1 MGASL
6 IDPAVGATFFFR
18 GRHQADVTAQFAR
31 LHVAS
36 SGVEVRLGSQA
47 VVSLVRFL
55 SRAGLSGRVLP
66 GSNPV
71 WSATWAE
78 LGRVFVADRSVVL
91 VRQDGPGVRLVAMRG
106 GALGELT
113 ESLWSHEVDV
123 ELVEGTW
130 WFATLPFL
138 PVGRLRRRRSPR
150 DVITR

>member
-1 MGASL
+1 MVE
-6 IDPAVGATFFFR
+6 PAVGATFFFR

-31 LHVAS
+31 LHVTWW
-36 SGVEVRLGSQA
+36 GVEVRLGSQGI
-47 VVSLVRFL
+47 VSLVRLL
-55 SRAGLSGRVLP
+55 SRAGLSGQVLP

-91 VRQDGPGVRLVAMRG
+91 VCQDGSGVRLVALRG

-113 ESLWSHEVDV
+113 ESLWRHAVDV

-150 DVITR
+150 DVSAR